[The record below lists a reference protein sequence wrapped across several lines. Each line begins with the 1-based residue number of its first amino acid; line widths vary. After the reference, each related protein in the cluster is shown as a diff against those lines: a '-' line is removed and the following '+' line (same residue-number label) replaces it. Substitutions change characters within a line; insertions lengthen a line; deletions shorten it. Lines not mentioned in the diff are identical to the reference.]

1 MKNLKRLSTVLIL
14 FFSLVSHSTAYEVKE
29 ATVILSAEMPDI
41 SGATS
46 ANFAELHHLVAINKE
61 INNNTFF
68 FFGGASIGPSALSNL
83 DRGSH
88 IIDILNSLEPD
99 AMGVAKRDFS
109 YYEDELS
116 LRSYEAA
123 FPIVASNII
132 DTRTDLLFD
141 GLVDRAIITKGE
153 IKLGILSIVNERL
166 IEEYLLKNAKVT
178 PPLETIETKAKALR
192 DAGADIILLH
202 YYSPYDFV
210 PRLLKNE
217 VIDIAYISNPR
228 LTTLERGEITKHPR
242 ILSMDATGTAFVVKI
257 DLDASVNIRSIER
270 VKLDDVTPNPIV
282 QAQVNAYNFRLDR
295 LLDNRIGYWDGDFST
310 LRKDVRSGQ
319 NAFANYVVDTMRK
332 FTDADVALIN
342 GGSIRGDKTYRKNT
356 VITRR
361 TIASELPF
369 RSNLNVVSIK
379 GKHLLDAIETGLAGL
394 DDLEGT
400 FPHISGMSIVFDA
413 RNEAGNRIVSAKVKG
428 KDIVVDKEYT
438 LATTDY
444 LYNGGDGYKMLA
456 LGRQIKDSIFLD
468 SILISDLVQ
477 RNVRLQEKLSSIMDD
492 RIVDISASAKNE
504 SK

>member
-1 MKNLKRLSTVLIL
+1 MKNLAYLSSLLIL
-14 FFSLVSHSTAYEVKE
+14 FFSLVSQSYAQDVKE
-29 ATVILSAEMPDI
+29 ATIVLSAEMPDI
-41 SGATS
+41 SSSDTAS
-46 ANFAELHHLVAINKE
+46 FAELHHLVNQNKE
-61 INNNTFF
+61 RNSNTFF

-109 YYEDELS
+109 YFEDELS

-132 DTRTDLLFD
+132 DTRTNSFLD
-141 GLVDRAIITKGE
+141 GLADRAMITKGD

-166 IEEYLLKNAKVT
+166 IEEYLLKNAKVKN
-178 PPLETIETKAKALR
+178 PLETIEAKAKALR

-210 PRLLKNE
+210 PQLLQNK

-228 LTTLERGEITKHPR
+228 LTTSEREEISKHPK
-242 ILSMDATGTAFVVKI
+242 IMSMDVTDTAIVVKMAV
-257 DLDASVNIRSIER
+257 DASASIRSIEL
-270 VKLDDVTPNPIV
+270 VKLIDISPDPTV
-282 QAQVNAYNFRLDR
+282 QAQVNAYKFRLDR
-295 LLDNRIGYWDGDFST
+295 LLDDRIGYWDGEFST
-310 LRKDVRSGQ
+310 LREDVRSGQ

-332 FTDADVALIN
+332 ITDADVALIN
-342 GGSIRGDKTYRKNT
+342 GGSIRGDRTYRKNA

-369 RSNLNVVSIK
+369 RTNLNVISIR
-379 GKHLLDAIETGLAGL
+379 GEQLLDAIEVGLAGL
-394 DDLEGT
+394 NELEGT

-413 RNEAGNRIVSAKVKG
+413 SNEAGNRVVSAKIEG
-428 KDIVVDKEYT
+428 KDIDLEKEYI

-444 LYNGGDGYKMLA
+444 LYNGGDGYKTLA
-456 LGRQIKDSIFLD
+456 SGRQIQDSIFLD

-477 RNVRLQEKLSSIMDD
+477 RNVRLQGKLSSSIDD
-492 RIVDISASAKNE
+492 RLADISASTK
-504 SK
+504 K